1 MKSVLKQNW
10 HCDGSV
16 EKENNR
22 YTENNN
28 RVNQSWILWLWI
40 QENWLCPYCLNF
52 ATQKMIHGPAALT
65 LPGSLLEMKNL
76 RFYPR
81 PTKSQSTQNSQE
93 INVRH
98 QNLRSIIHGSGFQHV
113 AHGCLGVSRH
123 FPEVG
128 EVTPVFIIVAR
139 HSFPYLLYLEPQ

>member
-1 MKSVLKQNW
+1 
-10 HCDGSV
+10 
-16 EKENNR
+16 
-22 YTENNN
+22 
-28 RVNQSWILWLWI
+28 
-40 QENWLCPYCLNF
+40 
-52 ATQKMIHGPAALT
+52 MIHGPAALT

-81 PTKSQSTQNSQE
+81 PTKSQSTQDSQE

-98 QNLRSIIHGSGFQHV
+98 QHLRSIIHSSGFQHV

-128 EVTPVFIIVAR
+128 EVTSVFIIVAR
-139 HSFPYLLYLEPQ
+139 HSFPYLLCLEPQQFSHS